1 MKVGQPGLITNT
13 SMFKKRAGTVLTDTY
28 HQIKEDV
35 FSFGKIER
43 YFLLSKKDDVF
54 QTISDRT
61 YEDLDLEDVFKF
73 IDRTASKVGQQY
85 LYNLLRTIPLNDS
98 RSERLEYLIK
108 IFNEDPDL
116 KKAVLHEISGLND
129 DNSYY
134 IASLFLEKYIPKPKW
149 FLIIQILSGIS
160 ICSVL
165 LAFIFPQLFI
175 FLIFLLPVN
184 FGFHYWNKNNLYR
197 YGNSIPKLLR
207 LNQIA
212 KKILKSKNLG
222 KSDGDLNTSVKVLD
236 SLGFFMSVFKFEAK
250 LQSEIG
256 QLVDYIFE
264 IIKALFLIEPI
275 LLFGTLQILDT
286 KRHHIKEVFDFTG
299 EIDAAISISS
309 LRESLPYYCIP
320 NFTLNKKQLD
330 IKDSYHPLIYN
341 AVSNSITLHEKSA
354 LLTGSN
360 MSGKTTFIRTIG
372 INAILAQNIHTCFA
386 REFVLSKMKVHSAIR
401 ISDDLLSE
409 KSYYFE
415 EVLAIKNLLTESKSG
430 SENLFLLDE
439 LFKGT
444 NTIERIAAGKSIL
457 SYLTQE
463 NNIVLVSTHDPE
475 LAEFLH
481 ETYNLYHFTEVI
493 QDNDILFD
501 YKIKPGKL
509 TTTNAIRILELN
521 NYPRE
526 VIDEAI
532 RLSRQIKK

>member
-116 KKAVLHEISGLND
+116 KKAVLHEISSLND

-134 IASLFLEKYIPKPKW
+134 IASLFLEKYIPKPNW

-212 KKILKSKNLG
+212 KKILKYKNLG
-222 KSDGDLNTSVKVLD
+222 KSDG
-236 SLGFFMSVFKFEAK
+236 
-250 LQSEIG
+250 
-256 QLVDYIFE
+256 
-264 IIKALFLIEPI
+264 
-275 LLFGTLQILDT
+275 
-286 KRHHIKEVFDFTG
+286 
-299 EIDAAISISS
+299 
-309 LRESLPYYCIP
+309 CI
-320 NFTLNKKQLD
+320 
-330 IKDSYHPLIYN
+330 
-341 AVSNSITLHEKSA
+341 
-354 LLTGSN
+354 
-360 MSGKTTFIRTIG
+360 
-372 INAILAQNIHTCFA
+372 
-386 REFVLSKMKVHSAIR
+386 
-401 ISDDLLSE
+401 
-409 KSYYFE
+409 
-415 EVLAIKNLLTESKSG
+415 
-430 SENLFLLDE
+430 
-439 LFKGT
+439 
-444 NTIERIAAGKSIL
+444 
-457 SYLTQE
+457 
-463 NNIVLVSTHDPE
+463 
-475 LAEFLH
+475 
-481 ETYNLYHFTEVI
+481 
-493 QDNDILFD
+493 
-501 YKIKPGKL
+501 
-509 TTTNAIRILELN
+509 
-521 NYPRE
+521 
-526 VIDEAI
+526 
-532 RLSRQIKK
+532 

>member
-1 MKVGQPGLITNT
+1 
-13 SMFKKRAGTVLTDTY
+13 MFKKRAGTGLTDTY

-85 LYNLLRTIPLNDS
+85 LYNLLRTIPLNDD

-116 KKAVLHEISGLND
+116 KKAVLHEISSLND

-207 LNQIA
+207 LNQIT
-212 KKILKSKNLG
+212 KKILKYKDLG
-222 KSDGDLNTSVKVLD
+222 KTDGDLNGSIKVLD

-256 QLVDYIFE
+256 QLVDHIFE

-320 NFTLNKKQLD
+320 DFTLNKKQLN

-341 AVSNSITLHEKSA
+341 AVSNNITLDEKSA

-415 EVLAIKNLLTESKSG
+415 EVLAIKNLLNESKSG

-501 YKIKPGKL
+501 YKIKSGKL

-532 RLSRQIKK
+532 RLARQIKK

>member
-1 MKVGQPGLITNT
+1 
-13 SMFKKRAGTVLTDTY
+13 MFKRKVRAGLTDTY
-28 HQIKEDV
+28 HQIKEDI
-35 FSFGKIER
+35 FNFGKIER
-43 YFLLSKKDDVF
+43 YFLLSKKDDVH

-61 YEDLDLEDVFKF
+61 YEDLDLEDVFKL

-85 LYNLLRTIPLNDS
+85 LYNLLRTIPLNDN
-98 RSERLEYLIK
+98 RSERLEHLINVFK
-108 IFNEDPDL
+108 ENPDL
-116 KKAVLHEISGLND
+116 KKDVLHEISNLND

-149 FLIIQILSGIS
+149 FPIIQILSGIS
-160 ICSVL
+160 ICSVAL
-165 LAFIFPQLFI
+165 LFIFPQLFI

-197 YGNSIPKLLR
+197 YGNSIPKLLI

-212 KKILKSKNLG
+212 KKILKYEDLD
-222 KSDGDLNTSVKVLD
+222 KSDGDLNTSIKVLD

-250 LQSEIG
+250 LQTEIG
-256 QLVDYIFE
+256 QLVELIFE

-275 LLFGTLQILDT
+275 LLFKTLHVLDS
-286 KRHHIKEVFDFTG
+286 KRDYIQEVFDFVG
-299 EIDAAISISS
+299 EIDAAISISF

-320 NFTLNKKQLD
+320 TFKADKKQLNV
-330 IKDSYHPLIYN
+330 KESYHPLIYN
-341 AVSNSITLHEKSA
+341 AVPNDIALNEKSA

-372 INAILAQNIHTCFA
+372 INAILAQTIHTCFA
-386 REFVLSKMKVHSAIR
+386 REFVLSKVKVHSAIR

-415 EVLAIKNLLTESKSG
+415 EVLAIKNLLTESISG

-444 NTIERIAAGKSIL
+444 NTIERIAAGKAIL

-463 NNIVLVSTHDPE
+463 NNTVLVSTHDPE

-481 ETYNLYHFTEVI
+481 ETYSLYHFTEVI

-521 NYPRE
+521 DYPQE